1 MCCAHLSKCFNFTSP
16 LCHLLLTYTLNT
28 SGESSKKPQ
37 PPSLLNEKSFRLAFS
52 VLNMLTLDN
61 PLFTIDTYV
70 RQFIDLCVRKVL
82 EPNQPQLSFV
92 QFLSN
97 SIRNNRRELESVLQS
112 ADNYYSLIRKL
123 LWIVQQETNPNLAM
137 NSLTIVV
144 ILCFDEAFSVRSKGP
159 VANEKFILY
168 INTAMSILCSSR
180 DDDIIANCKPDLART
195 NHNFNLC
202 TQKMNSLNFLI
213 EMFKMDKVV
222 QTLEE

>member
-1 MCCAHLSKCFNFTSP
+1 MCCAHLSKFFNFTSP
-16 LCHLLLTYTLNT
+16 LCHLLLTYSLNT

-37 PPSLLNEKSFRLAFS
+37 PSSLLNEKSFRLAFS

-61 PLFTIDTYV
+61 PLFTTSDTYV

-97 SIRNNRRELESVLQS
+97 SIRNNRRELEPLLQL

-123 LWIVQQETNPNLAM
+123 LWIVQQETNPNLTM

-159 VANEKFILY
+159 VANEIILN
-168 INTAMSILCSSR
+168 INTAMLILCSSR

-202 TQKMNSLNFLI
+202 TQKMNSLNFLS

-222 QTLEE
+222 QTLEK